1 MKLQDGLRRAS
12 CSPALRARTEGRSR
26 INGTAELTQ
35 WLSRYRGHTHTAYKR
50 ESARFVEFLSA
61 SGVQD
66 GLLGATPAVFEQY
79 ARSRPTEKLACYG
92 LQVLRSLYAT
102 LCEQGL
108 LETNPVPLVKGAAR
122 VKLAAQHKHFTRAEL
137 TTIGEVIDALLSEPG
152 GHRRSYSTRRWIFWL
167 LAYTGA
173 QREEIAASS
182 RRPALRMSDL
192 HCFKM
197 EEGASVTP
205 GWILDVRD
213 SAGTLRHIRLSPPLI
228 VELVRYRQSL
238 ALNWHPRSADETPLI
253 VGNGWKPMGAQGIY
267 TNVQAMLAA
276 VASYLCSKK
285 REPRLVA
292 RLEEATPLWLTRSF
306 HALATPELEC

>member
-12 CSPALRARTEGRSR
+12 SALAPPGRTGGRGR
-26 INGTAELTQ
+26 VAGTAEVAQ
-35 WLSRYRGHTHTAYKR
+35 WLGRYRGHTHTAYRR
-50 ESARFVEFLSA
+50 ESTRFIEFISA
-61 SGVQD
+61 SGFQG
-66 GLLGATPAVFEQY
+66 GLLGATPAIFKQY
-79 ARSRPTEKLACYG
+79 AQSRPTEKLGCYG
-92 LQVLRSLYAT
+92 LQVLRSFYAT

-108 LETNPVPLVKGAAR
+108 IKTNPVPLAKSTPHPKR
-122 VKLAAQHKHFTRAEL
+122 VALHKHFTRTEL
-137 TTIGEVIDALLSEPG
+137 TTIGEVIDALASEPG

-182 RRPALRMSDL
+182 RRPALRISDL

-197 EEGASVTP
+197 GEGASAAP

-213 SAGTLRHIRLSPPLI
+213 SAGTLRHIRLCPSLI
-228 VELVRYRQSL
+228 DELVRYRQSL
-238 ALNWHPRSADETPLI
+238 ALNWHPRPADETPLI

-267 TNVQAMLAA
+267 TNVQAMFAT
-276 VASYLCSKK
+276 VASYLRAKK

-292 RLEEATPLWLTRSF
+292 RLEEATPYWLTRSIR
-306 HALATPELEC
+306 ALATPELEC